1 MKIEAIG
8 EVNKLWDSWIKEEK
22 AGIWEDC
29 KL

>member
-8 EVNKLWDSWIKEEK
+8 EVNKLWDSYNKLEK
-22 AGIWEDC
+22 AGAWEDC